1 MISRAELV
9 RRQIKGNNREAERAR
24 AALDSLLFELEIFHE
39 TLTQI
44 ATPNRA
50 VKATGVDAI
59 DMVEFARSA
68 LSCRE
73 AT

>member
-24 AALDSLLFELEIFHE
+24 ASLDSLLTDLEIFRE

-50 VKATGVDAI
+50 AKATGIDAI
-59 DMVEFARSA
+59 DMVAFARSA
-68 LSCRE
+68 IESRE
-73 AT
+73 EL